1 VLIDTATKRH
11 LLKKIISRWR
21 AIWMMN
27 RTRNQEISFLRGFE
41 LEATIMI
48 NNITDSKEAA

>member
-41 LEATIMI
+41 LDATIMI
-48 NNITDSKEAA
+48 NSITDSKEAA

>member
-11 LLKKIISRWR
+11 LLKKIISLWR

-41 LEATIMI
+41 LDATIMI
-48 NNITDSKEAA
+48 NSITDSKEAA